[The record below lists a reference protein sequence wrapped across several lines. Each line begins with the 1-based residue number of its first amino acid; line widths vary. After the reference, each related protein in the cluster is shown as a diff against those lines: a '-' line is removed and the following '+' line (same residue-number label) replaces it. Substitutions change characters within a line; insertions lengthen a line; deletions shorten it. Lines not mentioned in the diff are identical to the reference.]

1 MQVAFHNKHKT
12 SRSKWSVPQNFP
24 DPAVNHEYMNPKA
37 NRSLE
42 KFCWDLPDIG
52 TARLFCRNSMG
63 WTDEFD
69 KLVVPVIE
77 RLRERSVQVDNSI

>member
-1 MQVAFHNKHKT
+1 
-12 SRSKWSVPQNFP
+12 
-24 DPAVNHEYMNPKA
+24 MNPKA

-52 TARLFCRNSMG
+52 TARMFCRNSMG

-69 KLVVPVIE
+69 KLVVPVME
-77 RLRERSVQVDNSI
+77 RLRERSVQVHRSSLGKYVFFCKMLANLITVTIK